1 METIQLN
8 FNENNLIA
16 LNICIGFIVF
26 GVALDLKW
34 ADFLRVMDTPK
45 SSLVGLLAQFVTMPA
60 LTYLLILVWKPDPAM
75 ALGMILVAACPGGNI
90 SNFLCQYARG
100 NAALSVSISAISTIV
115 AIFATPINFAFWSS
129 LLPGTENEQEIVMDA
144 WAMFQ
149 SILVIL
155 LLPLLLGM
163 AFNYKFPTL
172 TDRIRKPVSNL
183 SMLVF
188 VAFVAMAFTK
198 NAHVFVAYLDVVM
211 LLVFVHNAL
220 ALASGYGL
228 AYLFRLPEPDRR
240 SVAIESGIQ
249 NSGLGLVLVFNF
261 FGGSGGMA
269 LIAAWWGIW
278 HIISGFALAFW
289 WRTRPS

>member
-1 METIQLN
+1 M
-8 FNENNLIA
+8 
-16 LNICIGFIVF
+16 F

-34 ADFLRVMDTPK
+34 ADFRRVMDTPK

-155 LLPLLLGM
+155 LFVILKLSNKCNFVISSGIFLIILFEKSNTDNDVRFEISTGIISISLC
-163 AFNYKFPTL
+163 ANDS
-172 TDRIRKPVSNL
+172 DRIVVS
-183 SMLVF
+183 
-188 VAFVAMAFTK
+188 
-198 NAHVFVAYLDVVM
+198 
-211 LLVFVHNAL
+211 
-220 ALASGYGL
+220 
-228 AYLFRLPEPDRR
+228 
-240 SVAIESGIQ
+240 
-249 NSGLGLVLVFNF
+249 
-261 FGGSGGMA
+261 
-269 LIAAWWGIW
+269 
-278 HIISGFALAFW
+278 
-289 WRTRPS
+289 